1 MNRKSILSLLLL
13 FLCTFGVQAEEYET
27 TSPNGTLKIKLRV
40 DNGTTYEVW
49 HGDKQLIAP
58 SSIGLNL
65 SNGTIVGGGTVKS
78 TTTNHVDQTIDV
90 VAGKNKTLREA
101 YNELLISFNENYD
114 LSMRE

>member
-58 SSIGLNL
+58 
-65 SNGTIVGGGTVKS
+65 
-78 TTTNHVDQTIDV
+78 
-90 VAGKNKTLREA
+90 
-101 YNELLISFNENYD
+101 
-114 LSMRE
+114 

>member
-1 MNRKSILSLLLL
+1 M
-13 FLCTFGVQAEEYET
+13 
-27 TSPNGTLKIKLRV
+27 KIKLRV

-90 VAGKNKTLREA
+90 VAGDVIDFSNFSGA
-101 YNELLISFNENYD
+101 YIVSYGGKSEKVIF
-114 LSMRE
+114 